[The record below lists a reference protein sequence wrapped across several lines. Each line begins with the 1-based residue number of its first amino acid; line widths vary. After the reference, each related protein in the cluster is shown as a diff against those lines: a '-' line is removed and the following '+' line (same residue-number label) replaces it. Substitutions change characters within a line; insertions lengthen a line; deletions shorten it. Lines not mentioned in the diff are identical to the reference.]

1 MTLKDLDSGKTITK
15 VPYEGDFKRYLSRLD
30 QAEIAAIR
38 TTLAGMIEGQ
48 EIATAGW
55 MPGSDWTGTVFQP
68 IYDKAARRSYAQAAQ
83 CFGLFVWE
91 AMMDHPEDWTSGR
104 FYKDGEEIGSRTYFR
119 V

>member
-15 VPYEGDFKRYLSRLD
+15 MPYEADFKRYLSRLD
-30 QAEIAAIR
+30 PLEISAIR
-38 TTLAGMIEGQ
+38 TMLASMIEGR

-55 MPGSDWTGTVFQP
+55 LPGSDWTGTVFQP
-68 IYDKAARRSYAQAAQ
+68 IYEKASRRSYAQAAQ

-91 AMMDHPEDWTSGR
+91 AVMEHPEDWTSGR
-104 FYKDGEEIGSRTYFR
+104 FYKNGEEIGSRTYFR